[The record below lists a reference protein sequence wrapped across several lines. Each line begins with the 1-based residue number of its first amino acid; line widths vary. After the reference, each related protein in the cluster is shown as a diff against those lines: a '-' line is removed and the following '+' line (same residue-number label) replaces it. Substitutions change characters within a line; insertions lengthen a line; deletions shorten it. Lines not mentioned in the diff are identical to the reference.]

1 MHRTD
6 FTDFDD
12 PAVAMAHKSAVRS
25 IERVVHE
32 TVPATPPQ
40 EALEQTINQLQNLK
54 NLVITG
60 AGVSTASGIPDY
72 RSKNGRLTKGRPM
85 TFQEFAHSPQQVR
98 RYCCLL
104 YTSDAADE

>member
-40 EALEQTINQLQNLK
+40 EALEQTINQLQNPK
-54 NLVITG
+54 NLVT
-60 AGVSTASGIPDY
+60 
-72 RSKNGRLTKGRPM
+72 R
-85 TFQEFAHSPQQVR
+85 VR
-98 RYCCLL
+98 ACPRRRGFRII
-104 YTSDAADE
+104 AARMGG